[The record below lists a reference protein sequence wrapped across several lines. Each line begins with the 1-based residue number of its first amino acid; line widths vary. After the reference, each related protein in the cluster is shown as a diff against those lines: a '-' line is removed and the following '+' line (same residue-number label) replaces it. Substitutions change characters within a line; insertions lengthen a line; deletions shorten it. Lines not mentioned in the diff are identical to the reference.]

1 MVTFA
6 TALKGN
12 QMTYKHWTAA
22 LIGCLLATT
31 AQADWRDWL
40 RQATEVLQENPQAAQ
55 SLDQTK
61 VVEGLREALALG
73 SKNAILQLGRTD
85 GFFKNAS
92 TKIALPEP
100 LDSIAPKLR
109 KIGLDKPLD
118 ELSLRINRAA
128 ESAVPEA
135 ADIFSSAIQNLSIE
149 DAMNILNG
157 PDDAATQYFQS
168 KTEDS
173 LTQRFRPLI
182 TQATDQAGVSAAYK
196 QVSNQAGPFLAILS
210 PDAQDLDGYIT
221 NQALKGLFSTLAAE
235 EQKIRSDPAARTSAL
250 LKQVFGKN

>member
-1 MVTFA
+1 
-6 TALKGN
+6 
-12 QMTYKHWTAA
+12 MTHKRCLAA
-22 LIGCLLATT
+22 LIGCLLATN
-31 AQADWRDWL
+31 AHADWRDWL
-40 RQATEVLQENPQAAQ
+40 RQATETLQDNPQVAQ
-55 SLDQTK
+55 NLNQTQ
-61 VVEGLREALALG
+61 VVAGLREALAKG
-73 SKNAILQLGRTD
+73 SKNAILQLGQTD

-100 LDSIAPKLR
+100 LDSVAPKLR
-109 KIGLDKPLD
+109 KIGLNKPLD

-135 ADIFSSAIQNLSIE
+135 ADIFSSAIENLSIE

-168 KTEDS
+168 RTQAS

-196 QVSNQAGPFLAILS
+196 QVSAKAGPFLAMLS

-221 NQALKGLFSTLAAE
+221 EQALAGLFDTLAAE
-235 EQKIRSDPAARTSAL
+235 EKKIRSDPAARTSEL
-250 LKQVFGKN
+250 LKQVFGKK